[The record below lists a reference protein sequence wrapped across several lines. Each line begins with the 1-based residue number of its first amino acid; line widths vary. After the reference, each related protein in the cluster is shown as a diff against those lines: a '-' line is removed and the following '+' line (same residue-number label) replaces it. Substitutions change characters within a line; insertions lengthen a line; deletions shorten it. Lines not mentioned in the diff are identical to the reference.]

1 MTLSST
7 CHPVREEEEKQGRGR
22 RKREK
27 REQCLENVHK
37 ASDCYY
43 SRNTLT
49 ITLAAED
56 SFMIMSCL
64 SPPVALRYCKTGA
77 LLGDFERSEVTKAH
91 SVLSRNE
98 KAVNFREKEG
108 VSR

>member
-1 MTLSST
+1 MSPCMGRRRETRKGT
-7 CHPVREEEEKQGRGR
+7 KEEREEGTMS
-22 RKREK
+22 RKCSQK
-27 REQCLENVHK
+27 LVIN
-37 ASDCYY
+37 YY

-56 SFMIMSCL
+56 SFMIISCL
-64 SPPVALRYCKTGA
+64 SPLVALRYCKTGA

>member
-1 MTLSST
+1 MSPCTRRRGET
-7 CHPVREEEEKQGRGR
+7 RKWEEK
-22 RKREK
+22 KK
-27 REQCLENVHK
+27 EQSPENVHK
-37 ASDCYY
+37 ASDYYY

-64 SPPVALRYCKTGA
+64 SPLVALRYCKTRA